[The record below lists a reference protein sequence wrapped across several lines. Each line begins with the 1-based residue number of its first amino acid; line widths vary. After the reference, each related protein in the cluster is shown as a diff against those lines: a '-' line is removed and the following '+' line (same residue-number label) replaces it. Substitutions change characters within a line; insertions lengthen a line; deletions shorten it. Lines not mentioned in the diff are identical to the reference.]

1 MALCSWA
8 LRSCRPI
15 KTLVLLCVL
24 AMTSAA
30 GLYAQATPAVQEF
43 SKDHPAGQPPDRRQ
57 QLSDLTELV
66 ADGEA
71 SGNPALVPRKNFID
85 EHIFGKM
92 ERDGVPHAALSSDT
106 EFFRRI
112 HLDLT
117 GRIPDPQEVR
127 EFAASD
133 DPEKRGKLIDTLI
146 GSKAY
151 LERWTYWFGDL
162 ARAGG
167 SRVGTDGRNLF
178 YRYIYDSLEFNQP
191 YDELVRELIQA
202 KAFSNW
208 YVGPA
213 SYLVRWV
220 QFGDACHITMHEDT
234 ADEMTVSMFKHF
246 MGLNLQC
253 VSCHD
258 GANHLEKLN
267 IWLTERKRR
276 ELWQQ
281 AAFFGKTRVL
291 RRTNVSLIRDEYS
304 ILDNA
309 DGYHGDASSTVRLPR
324 NEDGLIEPAFI
335 LTGEKP
341 DPAKPPREEL
351 ARMFTAHPQFARATV
366 NRFWAEMMG
375 VGIVDPPDEFDMARI
390 DPSKPPAGDWTIQP
404 SHPALLEALTEDFRE
419 NGYDLRRL
427 FKLIT
432 ESSTYQLSSRFP
444 GKWKDSYAQYFARKF
459 ARRMTAEQIY
469 DAVVKTT
476 ELYSEIPVA
485 KTDYRAKFLTQTRG
499 PLDVTE
505 SKYLQ
510 KDWMQNVEYFLGAF
524 GRANR
529 ESNEPTTKGSITQAV
544 LMMNGPFV
552 KSKITAEADSYLGKL
567 LNQEPK
573 LSEEDIAEDLFLR
586 FLSRWPTEEEKS
598 QSVQLLAERGRLEG
612 GADLQ
617 WVLMNKLD
625 FIFNY

>member
-1 MALCSWA
+1 MASRPCRAAAARLLFCVWA
-8 LRSCRPI
+8 A
-15 KTLVLLCVL
+15 TT
-24 AMTSAA
+24 AG
-30 GLYAQATPAVQEF
+30 GLYAQAPPPVQEF
-43 SKDHPAGQPPDRRQ
+43 SKDHPTLQAPDRRQ

-66 ADGEA
+66 ADGES
-71 SGNPALVPRKNFID
+71 SGDSALVPRKNFID
-85 EHIFGKM
+85 EHIFAKM
-92 ERDGVPHAALSSDT
+92 ERDGIPHAALSSDT

-117 GRIPDPQEVR
+117 GRIPDSEEVR
-127 EFAASD
+127 EFVASE
-133 DPEKRGKLIDTLI
+133 DPEKRDKLIDKLI

-151 LERWTYWFGDL
+151 LERWTYWFADL
-162 ARAGG
+162 ARTGG

-178 YRYIYDSLEFNQP
+178 YRFIYDALEFNQP
-191 YDELVRELIQA
+191 YDELVRELIVA
-202 KAFSNW
+202 RAFSNW

-258 GANHLEKLN
+258 GADHLEKLN

-324 NEDGLIEPAFI
+324 TEQGMIEPAFI

-390 DPSKPPAGDWTIQP
+390 DVSKPPGGDWTIQP

-427 FKLIT
+427 FKLIA

-444 GKWKDSYAQYFARKF
+444 GEWKASYAQYFARKF
-459 ARRMTAEQIY
+459 ARRMTAEQVY
-469 DAVVKTT
+469 DAVVKST
-476 ELYSEIPVA
+476 ELYTEIPVS

-499 PLDVTE
+499 PLDVTK
-505 SKYLQ
+505 SKYLN
-510 KDWMQNVEYFLGAF
+510 KDWMQNLEYFLGSF
-524 GRANR
+524 GQANR
-529 ESNEPTTKGSITQAV
+529 ESNDPNTNGSITQAV

-552 KSKITAEADSYLGKL
+552 KSKIKAEADSYLGKL
-567 LNQEPK
+567 LKQEPK
-573 LSEEDIAEDLFLR
+573 LSEEDLAEALFLR
-586 FLSRWPTEEEKS
+586 FLSRWPNEEEKAE
-598 QSVQLLAERGRLEG
+598 SVRLLAERGRVEG
-612 GADLQ
+612 SEDLQ

>member
-1 MALCSWA
+1 
-8 LRSCRPI
+8 
-15 KTLVLLCVL
+15 
-24 AMTSAA
+24 
-30 GLYAQATPAVQEF
+30 
-43 SKDHPAGQPPDRRQ
+43 
-57 QLSDLTELV
+57 
-66 ADGEA
+66 
-71 SGNPALVPRKNFID
+71 
-85 EHIFGKM
+85 M

-127 EFAASD
+127 EFVASD

-178 YRYIYDSLEFNQP
+178 YSYIYDSLEYNQP

-202 KAFSNW
+202 RANSNW

-309 DGYHGDASSTVRLPR
+309 DGYHGDAASTVRLPR

-351 ARMFTAHPQFARATV
+351 ARMFTEHPQFARATV

-375 VGIVDPPDEFDMARI
+375 VGIVDPLDEFDMARI

-427 FKLIT
+427 FKLIA

-444 GKWKDSYAQYFARKF
+444 GEWKDSYAQYFARKF

-476 ELYSEIPVA
+476 ELYTEIPVA

-499 PLDVTE
+499 PLDVTQ

-524 GRANR
+524 GRSNR

-552 KSKITAEADSYLGKL
+552 KSKILPEADSYLGKL

>member
-1 MALCSWA
+1 MAS
-8 LRSCRPI
+8 RPCRPTA
-15 KTLVLLCVL
+15 TLLLLCVL
-24 AMTSAA
+24 AATTVC
-30 GLYAQATPAVQEF
+30 GLYAQAPPPAQEF
-43 SKDHPAGQPPDRRQ
+43 SKDHPAVQPPDRRQ

-66 ADGEA
+66 ADGA
-71 SGNPALVPRKNFID
+71 AHGDATLVPRKNFID
-85 EHIFGKM
+85 ERIFAKM
-92 ERDGVPHAALSSDT
+92 ERDGIPHAALSSDT

-117 GRIPDPQEVR
+117 GRIPDSEEVR
-127 EFAASD
+127 EFVGSE
-133 DPEKRGKLIDTLI
+133 DPEKRDKLIDRLI

-151 LERWTYWFGDL
+151 LERWTYWFADL
-162 ARAGG
+162 ARTGG

-178 YRYIYDSLEFNQP
+178 YRFIYDALEFNQP
-191 YDELVRELIQA
+191 YDELVRELIVA
-202 KAFSNW
+202 RAFSNW

-324 NEDGLIEPAFI
+324 TEQGMIEPAFI

-375 VGIVDPPDEFDMARI
+375 VGIVDPPDEFDMERI
-390 DPSKPPAGDWTIQP
+390 DPSKPPGGDWTIQP

-427 FKLIT
+427 FKLIA

-444 GKWKDSYAQYFARKF
+444 GEWKASYAQYFARKF
-459 ARRMTAEQIY
+459 ARRMTAEQVY
-469 DAVVKTT
+469 DAVVKST
-476 ELYSEIPVA
+476 ELYTEIPVS

-499 PLDVTE
+499 PLDVTK
-505 SKYLQ
+505 SKYLN
-510 KDWMQNVEYFLGAF
+510 KDWMQNIEYFLGSF
-524 GRANR
+524 GQANR
-529 ESNEPTTKGSITQAV
+529 ESNDPNTNGSITQAV

-552 KSKITAEADSYLGKL
+552 KSKIKAEADSYLGKL
-567 LNQEPK
+567 LKKEPT
-573 LSEEDIAEDLFLR
+573 LSEEELAEELFLR
-586 FLSRWPTEEEKS
+586 FLSRWPSEEEKS
-598 QSVQLLAERGRLEG
+598 ESLRLLADRGRVEG
-612 GADLQ
+612 SEDLQ

>member
-1 MALCSWA
+1 MAF
-8 LRSCRPI
+8 RSCQPT
-15 KTLVLLCVL
+15 KTLLLSCVL
-24 AMTSAA
+24 AAA
-30 GLYAQATPAVQEF
+30 TAGGLYAQAPTPAQEF
-43 SKDHPAGQPPDRRQ
+43 SKDHPNAPSPDRRQ
-57 QLSDLTELV
+57 RLSDLTELI

-71 SGNPALVPRKNFID
+71 SGDPALVPRKNFID

-92 ERDGVPHAALSSDT
+92 ELDGIPHAALSRDT

-117 GRIPDPQEVR
+117 GRIPDSEEVR
-127 EFAASD
+127 QFVASE
-133 DPEKRGKLIDTLI
+133 DPEKRDKLIEKLI

-151 LERWTYWFGDL
+151 LERWSYWFGDL

-178 YRYIYDSLEFNQP
+178 YRFIYDSLQFNQP
-191 YDELVRELIQA
+191 FDELVRELILA
-202 KAFSNW
+202 RALSNW

-234 ADEMTVSMFKHF
+234 ADEMTVSLFKHF

-258 GANHLEKLN
+258 GADHLEKLN

-291 RRTNVSLIRDEYS
+291 RRTEVSLIRDEYS
-304 ILDNA
+304 ILDSA
-309 DGYHGDASSTVRLPR
+309 DGYHGDAPSTVRVPR
-324 NEDGLIEPAFI
+324 TEEGLIEPAFI

-341 DPAKPPREEL
+341 DPNKPLRQEL

-375 VGIVDPPDEFDMARI
+375 VGIVDPPDQFDMARI
-390 DPSKPPAGDWTIQP
+390 DPSNPPGGEWSIQP
-404 SHPALLEALTEDFRE
+404 SHPELLEALTKDFRE

-427 FKLIT
+427 FQLIT

-444 GKWKDSYAQYFARKF
+444 GEWKDSYAQYFARKF
-459 ARRMTAEQIY
+459 ARRMTAEQVY

-476 ELYSEIPVA
+476 GLYTEIPVP
-485 KTDYRAKFLTQTRG
+485 KTDFRAKFLTQTRG
-499 PLDVTE
+499 PLDITT
-505 SKYLQ
+505 SKYLA
-510 KDWMQNVEYFLGAF
+510 KDWMQNLEYFLGAF
-524 GRANR
+524 GQANR
-529 ESNEPTTKGSITQAV
+529 ESNDPDTNGSITQAV
-544 LMMNGPFV
+544 LMMNGPFI
-552 KSKITAEADSYLGKL
+552 KSKIKAEADSYLGEL
-567 LNQEPK
+567 LKQEPK
-573 LSEEDIAEDLFLR
+573 LSEEDLAEELFLR
-586 FLSRWPTEEEKS
+586 FLSRWPTGEEKS
-598 QSVQLLAERGRLEG
+598 ESVQLLAERGRVEG
-612 GADLQ
+612 GEDLQ